1 MTPTSG
7 KDHHASFIST
17 FGSLQWP
24 QSPPDLHAF
33 AKANA
38 MLRRRE
44 MKTLRAFYAVAAV
57 LSSQAAS
64 AAQIV
69 FFPYLSPTSAEEGF
83 PSASPSFP
91 AAAATAVSAIFDGV
105 DNRGGSLIN
114 SPTAFNRLSPGAISP
129 LDILAATHPLWR
141 GNINPTGAF
150 ANETGTWWHLGVRVT
165 SAQSFTLSDLTK
177 DFNDGYGF
185 SDTFT
190 MAEELTKGRYAEN
203 GFAPTLAV
211 GLWYGSD
218 GKKGTADD
226 VYCDSSACDVFSQP
240 LNEFAWRGAGK
251 GDWLDQE
258 YVDTFLGGDWSLIPQ
273 DELDFYANDGYG
285 TFVSSPFFWHYDYTL
300 KTGTTVLANASFHQY
315 ISAVPEPST
324 WAMMM
329 IGFGVIALTT
339 RRRSAVMAML

>member
-1 MTPTSG
+1 MRYLPLF
-7 KDHHASFIST
+7 ASV
-17 FGSLQWP
+17 G
-24 QSPPDLHAF
+24 
-33 AKANA
+33 
-38 MLRRRE
+38 
-44 MKTLRAFYAVAAV
+44 VA

-105 DNRGGSLIN
+105 DNRGGSIATT
-114 SPTAFNRLSPGAISP
+114 PTAFNRLAPGVVSP
-129 LDILAATHPLWR
+129 LDILAGTHPLWR
-141 GNINPTGAF
+141 GNVNPTGAF
-150 ANETGTWWHLGVRVT
+150 AAETGTWWHLGVRVT
-165 SAQSFTLSDLTK
+165 SDVSFTLSDLTK

-211 GLWYGSD
+211 GLWYGAD

-226 VYCDSSACDVFSQP
+226 VYCDSSACDVFTQP

-251 GDWLDQE
+251 GDWLDND
-258 YVDTFLGGDWSLIPQ
+258 YVNTYLGGDWSLAPQ

-285 TFVSSPFFWHYDYTL
+285 AFVSSPFFWHYDYSL
-300 KTGTTVLANASFHQY
+300 KSGSTVLAEASFHQY
-315 ISAVPEPST
+315 ISAVPEPTTWST
-324 WAMMM
+324 ML
-329 IGFGVIALTT
+329 IGFGIVGFAA
-339 RRRSAVMAML
+339 RRRPAVGIVARHSGSVL